1 MTPLERVGTVLQG
14 GIPDRVPAAPLVCGA
29 ARRVYGVTYEEWS
42 QDGEIMAKSML
53 QAQDLIGFDGILGLV
68 DLSVEAADFGQ
79 KMVYPVEDT
88 AHPDYDDPFI
98 KTPDDYLTIEPFDPT
113 KTPRMKEVLTYYDI
127 VANERA
133 ATVPIMGFVYGP
145 LGILSMMRGA
155 ENLFRD
161 CYKARDAVIKA
172 EETITPVLIEY
183 IKAIGK
189 TGVHAVVL
197 DTLFASQTI
206 MRKEMWQEIEGPFTT
221 QLANAIRDCGM
232 MVMVHNCGNGIYFDV
247 QIEAMEPVAISFAY
261 TPDDC
266 ADMHELK
273 KKYGKKT
280 CLCGYVSPAQYA
292 FLGSPEDMKQ
302 ECKKQIEELGKDG
315 GFILA
320 TGCEFPPNGSLMN
333 AIAMMEAAELYG
345 KY

>member
-1 MTPLERVGTVLQG
+1 MNSLERVATVLQG
-14 GIPDRVPAAPLVCGA
+14 KIPDRVPAAPLVCGA
-29 ARRVYGVTYEEWS
+29 ARRVYGVTYAEWS
-42 QDGEIMAKSML
+42 QDGELMAKCMK
-53 QAQDLIGFDGILGLV
+53 QAHDLIGFDGILGLV

-79 KMVYPVEDT
+79 KMVYPIEDT

-98 KTPDDYLTIEPFDPT
+98 KTPDDYFKVQPLDPT
-113 KTPRMKEVLTYYDI
+113 KAPRMKESLKYYSI
-127 VANERA
+127 IANEKA
-133 ATVPIMGFVYGP
+133 KTVPIMAFVYGP

-155 ENLFRD
+155 EKLFRD
-161 CYKARDAVIKA
+161 CYKAKEAVIHA
-172 EETITPVLIEY
+172 EGVITGVLVDY

-189 TGVHAVVL
+189 TGAHAVVL

-206 MRKEMWQEIEGPFTT
+206 MNKKMWKEIEGPFTT
-221 QLANAIRDCGM
+221 RLADAIREAGM
-232 MVMVHNCGNGIYFDV
+232 MVMVHNCGNGVYFDV
-247 QIEAMEPVAISFAY
+247 QIEAMQPVAISFAY
-261 TPDDC
+261 KTDDSKDF
-266 ADMHELK
+266 ADMK
-273 KKYGKKT
+273 AKWGKKT

-292 FLGSPEDMKQ
+292 FLGTPEDMKQ
-302 ECKKQIEELGKDG
+302 ECKRQIEELGKDG

>member
-29 ARRVYGVTYEEWS
+29 ARRVYGITYEEWA
-42 QDGEIMAKSML
+42 QDGELMAKSML
-53 QAQDLIGFDGILGLV
+53 QAQELIGFDGILGLV
-68 DLSVEAADFGQ
+68 DLSVEAADLGQ
-79 KMVYPVEDT
+79 KMVYPIEDT
-88 AHPDYDDPFI
+88 PHPDYDDPFI
-98 KTPDDYLTIEPFDPT
+98 ATPDDYFKIERIDPT
-113 KTPRMKEVLTYYDI
+113 KAPRMKESLTYYDI
-127 VANERA
+127 LANEVA
-133 ATVPIMGFVYGP
+133 ATIPIMAFVYAP

-161 CYKARDAVIKA
+161 CYKNREAIIHAEGVI
-172 EETITPVLIEY
+172 TDMLVDY
-183 IKAIGK
+183 IKAIAK

-206 MRKEMWQEIEGPFTT
+206 MNKNMWMEIEGPFTKR
-221 QLANAIRDCGM
+221 LADAIREGGL

-247 QIEAMEPVAISFAY
+247 QIEMMQPVAISFAY
-261 TPDDC
+261 TADDC
-266 ADMHELK
+266 KDMHEVK
-273 KKYGKKT
+273 EKWGKKT

-292 FLGSPEDMKQ
+292 FLGSPEEMKE
-302 ECKKQIEELGKDG
+302 ECKRQIEELGKDG